1 MLVDQPEPARAQH
14 PAAAFPRAGEVHAA
28 DPDGAGA
35 RVALPRQYPHQRGLP
50 RTVRPVD
57 HHPLPRRHVEGQAAQ
72 RGDVPVPGR
81 VQVEQVAH
89 LHRHDP
95 TSPGRWGI
103 RSRMAVPATPAATT
117 SPAATPRASTAAT
130 QAGPVA
136 RRSGGTGAV
145 PTAVTCTSAA
155 VTRDSSS
162 PTTRPAGTAPATTAA
177 ARLNRETRRVPGRTP
192 SLSQA
197 NSSADSSR
205 RSATTSRITARIAT
219 STATSALTVSRLA
232 APRATGSP
240 ESRSCR
246 AWRRS
251 TDRRSNGAAESDR
264 ASCAALASGAH
275 SHSSDTEPVPGSTP
289 SSAPASARSS
299 ATTNRAPAVGNR
311 GSTRTTR
318 AVTVRSP
325 PTTSCSTPSAAVA
338 AVAGSASTGTGA
350 GSAAPGRTTTWV
362 PVNWNATVSADPV
375 AVTCAPVDVQP
386 AQDPAPP
393 PPPPNRGTPR
403 VSVPDS
409 TATSAPPS
417 PMWCWCRVA

>member
-1 MLVDQPEPARAQH
+1 H
-14 PAAAFPRAGEVHAA
+14 
-28 DPDGAGA
+28 
-35 RVALPRQYPHQRGLP
+35 
-50 RTVRPVD
+50 
-57 HHPLPRRHVEGQAAQ
+57 RRHE
-72 RGDVPVPGR
+72 
-81 VQVEQVAH
+81 
-89 LHRHDP
+89 P

-145 PTAVTCTSAA
+145 PTAGTCTSAA

-246 AWRRS
+246 ARRRVGG
-251 TDRRSNGAAESDR
+251 TRPHHHMGTGELERDRERRPGRGDPRAGGRPAGPGPGTPATAAEPGYPEGER
-264 ASCAALASGAH
+264 AGQHGDVGAALADVVLVQGRVVQRFGQGQG
-275 SHSSDTEPVPGSTP
+275 EQPG
-289 SSAPASARSS
+289 
-299 ATTNRAPAVGNR
+299 
-311 GSTRTTR
+311 
-318 AVTVRSP
+318 
-325 PTTSCSTPSAAVA
+325 
-338 AVAGSASTGTGA
+338 
-350 GSAAPGRTTTWV
+350 
-362 PVNWNATVSADPV
+362 
-375 AVTCAPVDVQP
+375 
-386 AQDPAPP
+386 
-393 PPPPNRGTPR
+393 
-403 VSVPDS
+403 
-409 TATSAPPS
+409 
-417 PMWCWCRVA
+417 